1 MASSRRTSTWR
12 LAQPILQVPK
22 TPAKQSDSLTRL
34 VSVSWARHPP
44 VTIHL
49 PVSLHHHGRLHGPSL
64 DLDRLC
70 PHSFWVVT
78 VRRGVGRLLAR
89 ASGCWRG
96 ISEHPLIGWA
106 RPTCYPIPQSL
117 PQVVPGI
124 YSSVPLRLTCVGSH
138 MTASTSDRSLI
149 EPQTQPARPF
159 VNQLGPHCLP
169 IQSIQRQPFFIASLS
184 TTSHHFSLTPSSHF
198 INKTRH
204 LAPKPLGSSP
214 YTPGDTPCVCL
225 LSPAC
230 RHHGLQTAP
239 FGRPEGIRRDY

>member
-1 MASSRRTSTWR
+1 M
-12 LAQPILQVPK
+12 
-22 TPAKQSDSLTRL
+22 
-34 VSVSWARHPP
+34 SVGHRHPP
-44 VTIHL
+44 VIIHL

-64 DLDRLC
+64 DLDHLRR
-70 PHSFWVVT
+70 HSFCVVT
-78 VRRGVGRLLAR
+78 DRGGVGRLLAR

-106 RPTCYPIPQSL
+106 WPALLFPQSR
-117 PQVVPGI
+117 PQVVSGI
-124 YSSVPLRLTCVGSH
+124 YSSVSLRLTCVGSH

-159 VNQLGPHCLP
+159 VNQPGPPLLTDPINPTPTLLYCLP
-169 IQSIQRQPFFIASLS
+169 LNDISSFLINPIITFHQQDLPPCTQPHRQQPLHIRRHPF
-184 TTSHHFSLTPSSHF
+184 
-198 INKTRH
+198 
-204 LAPKPLGSSP
+204 
-214 YTPGDTPCVCL
+214 VCL